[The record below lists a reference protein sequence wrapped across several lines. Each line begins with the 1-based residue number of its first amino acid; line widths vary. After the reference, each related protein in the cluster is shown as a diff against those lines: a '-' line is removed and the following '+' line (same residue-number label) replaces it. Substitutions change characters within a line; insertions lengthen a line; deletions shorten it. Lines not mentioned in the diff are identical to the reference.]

1 MQGAANAPAP
11 PAAEPPA
18 SQQIKTEVISEAK
31 VKTEELQ
38 SDKMKLESDTR
49 ATRTTSIDS
58 DNRSDRSEEEDSRK
72 CRKRAASTSP
82 SPIPLDKRT
91 TLYECPKCLQR
102 FDSANAFDIHRFTA
116 HGDEVRTGYD
126 DITLVD
132 FSNKKFPEISRGMC
146 ERNTHVAMQEQR
158 KKCDLCSRDFPCSQ
172 SLDIHRKTCT
182 NSTRLTSPER
192 ERRDFFAN
200 LDLRNRSFGIPG
212 TLTPPMERFTTKF
225 EDSHIGGNGIRHID
239 AARDLA
245 DIQSILNVTS
255 AGSLL
260 ERLTGTRVAL
270 ESAAL
275 TPPDTIVKERE
286 QEETQDNFAAEFRRM
301 KLRGEFPCRLCPAKF
316 PNLRALKGHNRVHL
330 SGTGPGPYQ
339 CNMCPHASL
348 DKAALVRH
356 MRTHNGD
363 RPYEC
368 AVCNYAFTT
377 KANCERH
384 LRNRHAKVTREDV
397 KRSIIYHPSED
408 PNNDEVNSKLARD
421 EVKRS
426 LAFHTPEIERRN
438 EPTGRDTPL
447 THYTPTFITE
457 RHPVTAL
464 TTKTLPETSTLTP
477 KEPEQTL
484 PRIKVKGIGQ
494 LTQIPEFRP
503 PELTFNSNDTPP
515 EPYDDDAPVDLSTS
529 DNNSCDVLD
538 LSKKKR
544 EVDDE
549 PKGVPRNPF
558 ETNPATTAA
567 SVAATALEK
576 TRFLLA
582 QQRLFESSLPKID
595 PYYANQFS
603 QLYAGAVSGLPG
615 LTIPPSAFPI
625 NPYFLQTSFFP
636 HPTDS
641 QELAEIKQRIQK
653 EIIRGLSMSGGRL
666 VTEPETQP
674 KQEPEEED
682 LKPLS
687 QATSPTPPP
696 RPESPRPLSNNVVPQ
711 SDSVKMVIK
720 NGILMPKQ
728 KQRRYRT
735 ERPFSCSQCSARFTL
750 RSNMER
756 HVKQQHPQHWSVRRP
771 TPRAPPPYPTPD
783 NIADRVKF
791 ALLARHLERPLQQN
805 DRSPIRRDSDEVADN
820 EEDEDDTL
828 VIDEEPETDIKPL
841 DHTAAHK
848 AAAEILMATRQ
859 QEMAKDFDLKIAGNL
874 INKPIPIVTDKAETG
889 TDPIQDSESIPVVPT
904 RSDEEEDEEGLV
916 ASTSEGNNSGSDE
929 NKSESDTGTLPP
941 KKKSAYSLAPN
952 RVSCPY
958 CHRKFPWSSSLRRH
972 VLTHTGQKPFKCP
985 HCPLLFTTKSNCDR
999 HLLRKHGGSAR
1010 AILAEPIT
1018 DSVSPPQTTDTRT
1031 VPERPFKCASCPAS
1045 TFSSMETLKKHMSSR
1060 HGTGDSQPGSPN
1072 PEGNEELVD
1081 GLVFKCH
1088 LCEGSFSDRS
1098 GALGHLA
1105 ANHSA
1110 EYEQLVSKGAL
1121 DGNSDRSESADD
1133 DERGKFPDHAN
1144 RKVVCAFCIRR
1155 FWSAEDLRRHMRTH
1169 SGERPFACDLCRRRF
1184 TLKHSMLRHRK
1195 KHREELTDD
1204 EETTPPN
1211 TPLENA
1217 NTNGYR
1223 YQDDEGSGGEVPSN
1237 VNNNNSPPSVPY
1249 DKKLKLQMTS
1259 RKYSSDAENDPENG
1273 GDLIGKLL
1281 GIQDKTIINKL
1292 LSSADEA
1299 AKFLGVNK

>member
-1 MQGAANAPAP
+1 MGVALTCSFVF
-11 PAAEPPA
+11 AE
-18 SQQIKTEVISEAK
+18 IKTEVIVEAK
-31 VKTEELQ
+31 VD
-38 SDKMKLESDTR
+38 SDREMKIEQESR

-58 DNRSDRSEEEDSRK
+58 DNRSDRSEEDDCRRA
-72 CRKRAASTSP
+72 RKRTASTSP

-91 TLYECPKCLQR
+91 ARFECRKCLQR
-102 FDSANAFDIHRFTA
+102 FDSINAFDLHRFTA
-116 HGDEVRTGYD
+116 HGDDNRSGFD
-126 DITLVD
+126 DYID
-132 FSNKKFPEISRGMC
+132 YSSKKFQDMIHPHITEGLR
-146 ERNTHVAMQEQR
+146 
-158 KKCDLCSRDFPCSQ
+158 CDHCSREFPTGQ
-172 SLDIHRKTCT
+172 ILDIHRKTCGG
-182 NSTRLTSPER
+182 STRITSPDRDRR
-192 ERRDFFAN
+192 EFFAK

-212 TLTPPMERFTTKF
+212 TLTPPMDRFTPKF
-225 EDSHIGGNGIRHID
+225 DETHLANGIRPID

-260 ERLTGTRVAL
+260 ERLTGSRVAL
-270 ESAAL
+270 ESSVL
-275 TPPDTIVKERE
+275 TPPDTVVKERE

-384 LRNRHAKVTREDV
+384 LRNRHAKITREDV

-408 PNNDEVNSKLARD
+408 PNNDEVNSKLARE

-426 LAFHTPEIERRN
+426 LAFHTPDVDRRN
-438 EPTGRDTPL
+438 ESSGRNTPL
-447 THYTPTFITE
+447 THFNPSFITD
-457 RHPVTAL
+457 RHPVTSL
-464 TTKTLPETSTLTP
+464 TKSLPETPTLTP
-477 KEPEQTL
+477 RESEQPM

-494 LTQIPEFRP
+494 LTQIPEFRT
-503 PELTFNSNDTPP
+503 PELTFKPNDIQA
-515 EPYDDDAPVDLSTS
+515 EAYSEESPVDLSTS
-529 DNNSCDVLD
+529 DNNNCDVLD

-544 EVDDE
+544 DVDEDDT
-549 PKGVPRNPF
+549 KTTPRSAFDNSS
-558 ETNPATTAA
+558 A
-567 SVAATALEK
+567 SAAATAAASAFEK
-576 TRFLLA
+576 TRLLLA
-582 QQRLFESSLPKID
+582 QQRLFETSLPKID
-595 PYYANQFS
+595 PAYYATQLS
-603 QLYAGAVSGLPG
+603 QLYASAVPGLPG
-615 LTIPPSAFPI
+615 LPIPSSFPI

-641 QELAEIKQRIQK
+641 QEITEIKQRIHK
-653 EIIRGLSMSGGRL
+653 EIFRGLSMSGGRL
-666 VTEPETQP
+666 VDDTETQL
-674 KQEPEEED
+674 KQEPEEEEV
-682 LKPLS
+682 KPIPVAS
-687 QATSPTPPP
+687 TPTPPP
-696 RPESPRPLSNNVVPQ
+696 HAESPRPLSNPLVTQN
-711 SDSVKMVIK
+711 DSVKMVIK
-720 NGILMPKQ
+720 NGVLMPKQ

-771 TPRAPPPYPTPD
+771 SPRAPPPYPNTD
-783 NIADRVKF
+783 TLADRVKY
-791 ALLARHLERPLQQN
+791 ALLARHLERPLQA
-805 DRSPIRRDSDEVADN
+805 DRSPVRRDSDEVADN

-828 VIDEEPETDIKPL
+828 VIDEEPEDRKPEE
-841 DHTAAHK
+841 HTAARR
-848 AAAEILMATRQ
+848 AAAEILMASCQ
-859 QEMAKDFDLKIAGNL
+859 QEMHKDFDLKIAGNL
-874 INKPIPIVTDKAETG
+874 INKPVPITSDKVEASADLVAT
-889 TDPIQDSESIPVVPT
+889 QDAVPVVPT

-929 NKSESDTGTLPP
+929 NKSESDTGTQPP

-999 HLLRKHGGSAR
+999 HLLRKHGGSAK
-1010 AILAEPIT
+1010 AILAEPIPDT
-1018 DSVSPPQTTDTRT
+1018 ITPQNNESRS
-1031 VPERPFKCASCPAS
+1031 VPERPFKCASCPTS

-1060 HGTGDSQPGSPN
+1060 HGTAESQPDSPN
-1072 PEGNEELVD
+1072 PEVEDSD
-1081 GLVFKCH
+1081 GSLVFKCH
-1088 LCEGSFSDRS
+1088 LCEASFGDRS
-1098 GALGHLA
+1098 GALTHLA
-1105 ANHSA
+1105 SVHAA

-1121 DGNSDRSESADD
+1121 DAVSDRSESADD
-1133 DERGKFPDHAN
+1133 DEKGKFPDHAN
-1144 RKVVCAFCIRR
+1144 RKVVCAFCVRR

-1195 KHREELTDD
+1195 KHREDSDD
-1204 EETTPPN
+1204 EDSPRD
-1211 TPLENA
+1211 
-1217 NTNGYR
+1217 NGYR
-1223 YQDDEGSGGEVPSN
+1223 YHDEEGSGNEIPSN
-1237 VNNNNSPPSVPY
+1237 VNNNNSPPAA
-1249 DKKLKLQMTS
+1249 DKKLKIEMTS
-1259 RKYSSDAENDPENG
+1259 RKYSSENENDTENG

-1281 GIQDKTIINKL
+1281 GIPDKTIINKL